1 MLSKDKL
8 TSAYKKIKPK
18 VTAKAK
24 TAYAKVKPI
33 TDGLKAEFASLKP
46 ISYKPAVKPTV
57 KTLPYTTNITDN
69 IAPLK
74 RMVKKRVSRK
84 QKV

>member
-8 TSAYKKIKPK
+8 TSAYNKMKPK
-18 VTAKAK
+18 VTARAK

-33 TDGLKAEFASLKP
+33 TDGLKADFASLKP

-57 KTLPYTTNITDN
+57 KTLPYTTNMTD
-69 IAPLK
+69 APLK
-74 RMVKKRVSRK
+74 RMVKKRVARIK
-84 QKV
+84 PKV